1 MARSQRQA
9 KRDLAV
15 RNVSVSLLL
24 LGALGMLYAFIGPS
38 TGDAGLFRHG
48 VNGVSGLLF
57 GLSFGCFGIYV
68 NMGSNKGSLKGSN
81 KGFSLSS
88 VLINVMFIALTCLGL
103 FIALTTLSDVA
114 GDVQDGPQGV
124 RVASYEEAL
133 DRNGS
138 GRAPSFTPDEYEVDL
153 FEHVGDSTP
162 VAHISVK
169 RGDWP
174 RVLSELT
181 SAEAGSTVLYY
192 PRTQVFLGVEE
203 D

>member
-68 NMGSNKGSLKGSN
+68 NMGSC

-103 FIALTTLSDVA
+103 FIACTTLSDVA

>member
-1 MARSQRQA
+1 MARSQRQT

-15 RNVSVSLLL
+15 RNASVSLLL
-24 LGALGMLYAFIGPS
+24 LGALGMLYASIGPS

-68 NMGSNKGSLKGSN
+68 NMGSNKGAH
-81 KGFSLSS
+81 KGFSLSY
-88 VLINVMFIALTCLGL
+88 VLVNVMFIALTCLGL
-103 FIALTTLSDVA
+103 FIAFTTLSDVA
-114 GDVQDGPQGV
+114 GDAQDGPQ
-124 RVASYEEAL
+124 
-133 DRNGS
+133 S
-138 GRAPSFTPDEYEVDL
+138 GRVPSFTPDEYEVDL

>member
-15 RNVSVSLLL
+15 RNTSVSLLL

-57 GLSFGCFGIYV
+57 GLSFGCFGIYI
-68 NMGSNKGSLKGSN
+68 NMGSN

-88 VLINVMFIALTCLGL
+88 VLVNVMFIALTCLGL
-103 FIALTTLSDVA
+103 FIAFTTLSDVA

-133 DRNGS
+133 DRNGG
-138 GRAPSFTPDEYEVDL
+138 GRVPSFTPDEYEVDL

>member
-15 RNVSVSLLL
+15 RNASVSLLL
-24 LGALGMLYAFIGPS
+24 LGALGMFYAFIGPS

-68 NMGSNKGSLKGSN
+68 NMGSNKG
-81 KGFSLSS
+81 FSLSS

-103 FIALTTLSDVA
+103 FIAFTTLSDVA

>member
-15 RNVSVSLLL
+15 RNASVSLLL
-24 LGALGMLYAFIGPS
+24 LGALGMFYAFIGPS

-68 NMGSNKGSLKGSN
+68 NMGSNKG
-81 KGFSLSS
+81 FSLSS

-103 FIALTTLSDVA
+103 FIAFTTLSDVA

-181 SAEAGSTVLYY
+181 SAEAGSTMLYY

>member
-15 RNVSVSLLL
+15 RNTSVSLLL
-24 LGALGMLYAFIGPS
+24 LGALGMLYASIGPS

-68 NMGSNKGSLKGSN
+68 NMGSNKGAH
-81 KGFSLSS
+81 KGFSLSH
-88 VLINVMFIALTCLGL
+88 VLVNVMFIALTCLGL

-174 RVLSELT
+174 RALSELT

>member
-1 MARSQRQA
+1 MC
-9 KRDLAV
+9 KTV
-15 RNVSVSLLL
+15 RR
-24 LGALGMLYAFIGPS
+24 AFASPR
-38 TGDAGLFRHG
+38 TRR
-48 VNGVSGLLF
+48 
-57 GLSFGCFGIYV
+57 
-68 NMGSNKGSLKGSN
+68 
-81 KGFSLSS
+81 FS
-88 VLINVMFIALTCLGL
+88 I
-103 FIALTTLSDVA
+103 
-114 GDVQDGPQGV
+114 
-124 RVASYEEAL
+124 
-133 DRNGS
+133 RNGS